1 MGLKI
6 LAVDDNPVNVTL
18 VADIVEASGWEVL
31 PAFDGASAIKIAQT
45 ELPDLIVLDVS
56 MPGMSGYEV
65 CQALKANPI
74 TANIPVIM
82 LTALSEVEDRVRGL
96 TAGADDY
103 LTKPFSARELRA
115 RIDTRLRAKHESD
128 SLRQMQQVIRATFE
142 RFVPASV
149 VTQLLEDPTRIQL
162 GGQLQEITV
171 IFADLENFTSI
182 SELTRADQLLTLLNG
197 YHELVVRF
205 VMGFGGTIDKFM
217 GDAVMALYNTPLPQ
231 DDHILRAVRTSL
243 AIQDALPQFH
253 AGLEPQF
260 RMNINIGIHTGVAI
274 VGNVG
279 APEIMEFTAVGDTVN
294 IAARLQQNSTGG
306 RVLVSEAVYQ
316 SVVDW
321 MAEAGE
327 PLHAEPM
334 GALRLKGRT
343 ESVVTYA
350 LSREQ

>member
-1 MGLKI
+1 MTLKI

-18 VADIVEASGWEVL
+18 VADIVEASGWEVI
-31 PAFDGASAIKIAQT
+31 PAFDGPSAIKIAQT
-45 ELPDLIVLDVS
+45 ESPDLIVLDVS
-56 MPGMSGYEV
+56 MPGMSGHEV
-65 CQALKANPI
+65 CQVLKANPI
-74 TANIPVIM
+74 TANIPIIM
-82 LTALSEVEDRVRGL
+82 LTALSDVEDRVRGL

-115 RIDTRLRAKHESD
+115 RIDTRLRAKHEAD
-128 SLRQMQQVIRATFE
+128 NLRTMQQTIRATFE
-142 RFVPASV
+142 RFVPPSV
-149 VTQLLEDPTRIQL
+149 VNQLLEDPTRIQL

-182 SELTRADQLLTLLNG
+182 SELTRADNLLTLLNG

-217 GDAVMALYNTPLPQ
+217 GDAVMALYNTPLTQ
-231 DDHILRAVRTSL
+231 ADHILRAVRTAL

-253 AGLEPQF
+253 AQLEPQF

-294 IAARLQQNSTGG
+294 VAARLQQNGTGG

-316 SVVDW
+316 NVAGW
-321 MAEAGE
+321 MADAGE

-334 GALRLKGRT
+334 GALRLRGRA
-343 ESVVTYA
+343 EPVVAYA
-350 LSREQ
+350 LRRAR